1 MSAKAP
7 SSSRSRKGA
16 RDKRIPVFVFP
27 EDLKFVEG
35 DPSSHKQVLTLYNPY
50 DFNIKFES
58 EYLLSRLRDYEV
70 MFACFSSQQ
79 CPKQLR
85 CGRVKRFHQGGLLC
99 GYVSLFVFI
108 SRPFVHII
116 HSLYCVV

>member
-1 MSAKAP
+1 MSAKA
-7 SSSRSRKGA
+7 SSSRSRKGS

-58 EYLLSRLRDYEV
+58 EYFSQEVIDYK
-70 MFACFSSQQ
+70 SI
-79 CPKQLR
+79 
-85 CGRVKRFHQGGLLC
+85 LC
-99 GYVSLFVFI
+99 VSF
-108 SRPFVHII
+108 
-116 HSLYCVV
+116 